1 MRIVPDTS
9 VIIKRALSELLEKG
23 RIEVKEILIPRFVVE
38 ELQSQASKGLR
49 IGFEG
54 LEEIKHLR
62 ELGEKLG
69 FKVEVKGRLQTLEE
83 IRLAKSGRIDALII
97 EFAREEDAVLYTCDV
112 VQSLVAEAE
121 GVKTVYI
128 RPYEAKKLTIESMLT
143 EDTLSLHLKE
153 KAPPLAK
160 RGRPGNFRLVRLRE
174 EPLTAEELEGI
185 IQEIVEAARYQED
198 SFIEL
203 ASREA
208 TVVQLGNMRIAI
220 ARPPFSDGIEVTVV
234 RPIVK
239 LTLDD
244 YRLSEQL
251 KKRIERGEGIIIA
264 GPPGSGKSTL
274 ASSIAEFYKSLGKV
288 VKTIEQPRDLQVSD
302 EITQYTKLHGSV
314 ERTAELLLLVRP
326 DYTIFDEV
334 RTNSDFATFVDMR
347 LAGIGM
353 VGVVHASSAIDA
365 IQRLIR
371 RVELGMIPHVVDTV
385 IFVKDG
391 KIEEVYKL
399 ELVVKVPTGM
409 VGEDFIRPVVEVRDF
424 ETNELKYEIYTFG
437 EENVIVEVTKAS
449 ERSPIERLAAERILQ
464 EIKRFERG
472 AEVEVRNNV
481 ALVRVNADAIPK
493 LIGKKGKNISKLE
506 ERLGIKIEVLPK
518 GGLGRKVDFNYREVG
533 KNLVFTFSSELIGK
547 NVSFYDGEECIATL
561 LVGKKGEI
569 KLRRDSEIG
578 RRVLS
583 ALLKSRLSI
592 YAS

>member
-569 KLRRDSEIG
+569 KLRRDSEVG